1 MHHRVAFVSGLATTA
16 IATTATIAIA
26 TVATTIAI
34 ATIAIAT
41 VATTIAIAT
50 TGGTAIIR
58 NRDLD
63 WVLKWI
69 REWHVGIRGYASAG
83 REIIAEVVE
92 KLDYEFVE

>member
-16 IATTATIAIA
+16 IATT
-26 TVATTIAI
+26 